1 LAAAGRREAGEEI
14 DMIAEADKQRVA
26 DAIRAAEATTT
37 GEIFCVVARRS
48 SRYPLVP
55 LAWAA
60 AFALLIPPWLILL
73 TDEPAATIY
82 LVQVVGFVVAA
93 VAFSHPRLRHYL
105 VPRPMQHERAH
116 TTAMRQFWAQGLHK
130 TARRTGVL
138 IFASQA
144 ERYAE
149 IVADAGINQKV
160 APEVWQAAMDVLL
173 AGIKAGQPAD
183 GFVLAI
189 AQCGAVLAQ
198 HFPRA
203 AGEVKADELPDK
215 LVEI

>member
-1 LAAAGRREAGEEI
+1 
-14 DMIAEADKQRVA
+14 MIAETDKQRVT
-26 DAIRAAEATTT
+26 DAIRAAEAKTT
-37 GEIFCVVARRS
+37 GEIFCVVARQS

-55 LAWAA
+55 IVWAA

-73 TDEPAATIY
+73 TDEPAWRIF
-82 LVQVVGFVVAA
+82 LVQLIGCVVAA
-93 VAFSHPRLRHYL
+93 IAFSHPRLRAHL
-105 VPRPMQHERAH
+105 VPQALQHERAH
-116 TTAMRQFWAQGLHK
+116 QTAERQFAAQGLHK

-149 IVADAGINQKV
+149 IIADAGINDKV
-160 APEVWQAAMDVLL
+160 TPDVWNAAMDALL
-173 AGIKAGQPAD
+173 AGIKAGRPAD
-183 GFVLAI
+183 GFVAAI
-189 AQCGAVLAQ
+189 EQCGGVLAQ